1 MYYKL
6 KKKKKLL
13 KSQAATTYNSRLDDF
28 ESDWISQHN
37 NKKHIF

>member
-28 ESDWISQHN
+28 ESD
-37 NKKHIF
+37 